1 MRKSARRSLTTTIGV
16 VAVVAGSAVTSGV
29 AAAAPEGAP
38 TVAVSSTS
46 GACEFS
52 GTFCA
57 WDEADFEGTRFTAR
71 AWNAGAGACV
81 DLVEHGWG
89 DRIRSAVNT
98 NGQQAVLF
106 EGTDCTG
113 AQLPVLGGSSVS
125 SVEFPANSV
134 LVY

>member
-1 MRKSARRSLTTTIGV
+1 MRKSARRSLTTAIGV
-16 VAVVAGSAVTSGV
+16 ATVVVGSAVASGV
-29 AAAAPEGAP
+29 AAAAPGGTP
-38 TVAVSSTS
+38 TAVVSSTT

-57 WDEADFEGTRFTAR
+57 WDETGFQGTRFTAM
-71 AWNAGAGACV
+71 AWNTDAGACV

-98 NGQQAVLF
+98 HGRQAVLF

-113 AQLPVLGGSSVS
+113 AQLPVRGGSSLS
-125 SVEFPANSV
+125 SVDFPANSV
-134 LVY
+134 LVH